1 VPEVIDGF
9 FWPGDVFSVQT
20 IPLPVG
26 HTIQICLSGT
36 MHLEEGDFG
45 PAEMAFVN
53 GIVPTP
59 CATIIGDGGPAVIQC
74 GHGTPLEDPGGF
86 NVVVTDY
93 GP

>member
-1 VPEVIDGF
+1 MVDSF
-9 FWPGDVFSVQT
+9 FWPGDVFAVQT
-20 IPLPVG
+20 VALEEG
-26 HTIQICLSGT
+26 HTIQICLSGI

-45 PAEMAFVN
+45 PADMATVN

-59 CATIIGDGGPAVIQC
+59 CVQIIGDGGPAAIQC

-86 NVVVTDY
+86 NIVVTDL